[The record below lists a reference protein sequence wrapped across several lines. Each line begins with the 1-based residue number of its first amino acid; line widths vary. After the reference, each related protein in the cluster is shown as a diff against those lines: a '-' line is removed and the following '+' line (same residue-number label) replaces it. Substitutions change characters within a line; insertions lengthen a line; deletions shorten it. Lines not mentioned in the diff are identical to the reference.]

1 MDRYLNAM
9 LKAVKLPTRISNLDT
24 GLVDVDQDALPH
36 GTVRMVERR
45 RKLEGG
51 GEKSFGSQRE
61 ASTKTSSSAVLS
73 WGLVQKILL
82 FYLLYLSTNKYTS
95 SFSRG
100 QIF

>member
-1 MDRYLNAM
+1 
-9 LKAVKLPTRISNLDT
+9 
-24 GLVDVDQDALPH
+24 
-36 GTVRMVERR
+36 
-45 RKLEGG
+45 
-51 GEKSFGSQRE
+51 
-61 ASTKTSSSAVLS
+61 VLS